1 MTAWPLILGMG
12 GAAVAAGTLVVPA
25 ARRVAFGSL
34 PQDWLGNELDLDRI
48 EKDGITVRCKTRT
61 VMRAYRLGGTP
72 YDTKPETE
80 QTAFKKARAEFL
92 HFAAVRKAVIRL
104 HGVKRLKSTIYPA
117 TWPSRTLQE
126 IGDAEAA
133 LFREAFEVRWYMT
146 LQTQHL
152 YQVAEVDERTMS
164 ALKSYKVQRL
174 ARPDDPDKPCPL
186 TGFLNF
192 LNCGEVRDD
201 LRAVSSNVSANLPG
215 SDLVFDKTTGEMFAH
230 QPTPMHYRT
239 IAVRLWPDQ
248 VAGTLLHDIMALP
261 GEIEVTQVLV
271 PISKEKALFEL
282 KRRANTPMTAAR
294 VAEESNA
301 AIQLLQEGNN
311 SRFVTQMAVIL
322 RARSTDALDT
332 LTKGVTDIL
341 SNAGVDYATETK
353 AAPTVWFNRLP
364 DREKLARPLKLF
376 DDNVAALWPFE
387 NAPTGLTASQY
398 GPAPVRS
405 FRTGSGQSYAFQFQ
419 NSPKPKSLGH
429 YCLFAPSNSG
439 KTTLMMHLLS
449 GLARFEGVRSYVFD
463 SQEGC
468 RFMVEAMGG
477 RYLSFDNLALNPLD
491 VPDTRRNR
499 HRLRLLV
506 RLMLGEAAQGEEV
519 EDILRR
525 AADIAFQLPR
535 EQRSFNEIFRLS
547 FEKQTAAHKA
557 FSQWVEDHKGRRGP
571 HAHIFNA
578 PSDSLGG
585 LLDQSFLTAINMNDV
600 LDDVTLAAPVVAH
613 IGNGIERVARSG
625 SLRGFNLFVDEAA
638 NLVRNPEFRE
648 FVKVA
653 YREYR
658 KLGGCVGLAF
668 QEPKALISS
677 GILEEVL
684 ANTATFGFYPSPN
697 SSREHYA
704 PFGLNDEQWSFISSA
719 PEGRK
724 ILLVKRDASTGLNES
739 VILDIDLDPLGAAK
753 RFYDSGPDAVL
764 RLQAIQ
770 EQWGDEWHAHV

>member
-12 GAAVAAGTLVVPA
+12 GAAAVVGTLLVPA
-25 ARRVAFGSL
+25 TRQVAVGSL
-34 PQDWLGNELDLDRI
+34 PQDWLANELDLDRI
-48 EKDGITVRCKTRT
+48 EKDGITVRSKSRT
-61 VMRAYRLGGTP
+61 VMRAYRIGGTP
-72 YDTKPETE
+72 YDTKPEAE
-80 QTAFKKARAEFL
+80 QIAAKKARADFL
-92 HFAAVRKAVIRL
+92 HFAAVRKAVVRL

-117 TWPSRTLQE
+117 TWPTPALQE

-133 LFREAFEVRWYMT
+133 LFREAYEVRWYMT
-146 LQTQHL
+146 LQSQHL
-152 YQVAEVDERTMS
+152 YQLAEVDERAMA
-164 ALKSYKVQRL
+164 ALKSYKPLRL
-174 ARPDDPDKPCPL
+174 TRPDDPTKPCQL

-192 LNCGEVRDD
+192 LNCGDLRDD

-215 SDLVFDKTTGEMFAH
+215 SDLLFDKTTGEMFAH
-230 QPTPMHYRT
+230 QPTPTHYRT
-239 IAVRLWPDQ
+239 IAIRLWPDQ
-248 VAGTLLHDIMALP
+248 ASGGLLHDLMALP
-261 GEIEVTQVLV
+261 GEIEVTQIAL
-271 PISKEKALFEL
+271 PISKEKSLFEL
-282 KRRANTPMTAAR
+282 KRRANTPMAAAR
-294 VAEESNA
+294 VAEECEA

-311 SRFVTQMAVIL
+311 SRFLTQMAVIL
-322 RARSTDALDT
+322 RARSIATLDT

-341 SNAGVDYATETK
+341 SNAGIDYATETK
-353 AAPTVWFNRLP
+353 GAPVVWFNRLP
-364 DREKLARPLKLF
+364 DREKLLRPLKLF

-387 NAPTGLTASQY
+387 SAPTGLTASQY

-419 NSPKPKSLGH
+419 NSVKPKSLGH

-449 GLARFEGVRSYVFD
+449 GLARFEGVRSYIFD

-506 RLMLGEAAQGEEV
+506 RLMLGEAAQEEDV
-519 EDILRR
+519 EDLLRR

-535 EQRSFNEIFRLS
+535 DQRTFNEIFRLS
-547 FEKQTAAHKA
+547 FEKNSAAHKA
-557 FSQWVEDHKGRRGP
+557 FGQWVEDHKGRRGP
-571 HAHIFNA
+571 HAHVFNA
-578 PSDSLGG
+578 SSDSLAG
-585 LLDQSFLTAINMNDV
+585 LLDQSFMTAINMNDV
-600 LDDVTLAAPVVAH
+600 LEDPTLAAPVVAH
-613 IGNGIERVARSG
+613 IGNGIERVAHSG
-625 SLRGFNLFVDEAA
+625 KLRGFNLFVDEAA
-638 NLVRNPEFRE
+638 NLVRNPEFRD

-668 QEPKALISS
+668 QEPKALIAS

-684 ANTATFGFYPSPN
+684 INTATYIFYPSPN
-697 SSREHYA
+697 SSRDQY
-704 PFGLNDEQWSFISSA
+704 PFPLNDEQWAFISGA

-724 ILLVKRDASTGLNES
+724 VLLIKRDASTGLNES
-739 VILDIDLDPLGAAK
+739 VILDIDLDPLGAVK
-753 RFYDSGPDAVL
+753 RFYDSGPDAVQRL
-764 RLQAIQ
+764 RERQQ
-770 EQWGDEWHAHV
+770 QWGEEWRAHL